1 MCSSCNWALW
11 EVSATKMAVL
21 IKLFITEPYSKSKIP
36 QRRKKNGTL
45 LAAHVMDIAFRTRDD
60 VDFVVICSE
69 RGIAEI
75 FWRALGFTD
84 FTSQEKRSFCRG
96 TEKDLNQFRDT
107 ILLRMSHDD
116 YIGKYCGN
124 VQEWDEN
131 VCATQQ
137 VFLKWRRKHL
147 YMTRNLVFKLKGKAV
162 HTHTMPS
169 Y

>member
-1 MCSSCNWALW
+1 
-11 EVSATKMAVL
+11 MAVL